1 MNVVCFPLLE
11 LANLLPLITR
21 RGKKLHWLSFLTKS
35 QANNRLFY
43 LKNTTHLVL
52 GNNLVVSLKEVTSTH
67 NRILLES
74 YSLYFTCLSY
84 VEKVVQRRSVHALAR
99 EAFPV
104 QTDSNW

>member
-1 MNVVCFPLLE
+1 MNVVCFPLFE

-35 QANNRLFY
+35 EANNRLFY
-43 LKNTTHLVL
+43 LKNNTHLVL

-74 YSLYFTCLSY
+74 YSLYSTCLSY
-84 VEKVVQRRSVHALAR
+84 VEKVVQRRSVHAPAC
-99 EAFPV
+99 EAFLV